1 MTQANQVLATIA
13 NPGNDWESLI
23 EEDKKKNRETASV
36 DIKPAAK
43 SKKKSTTKR
52 AERGRKKPYTE
63 DSIRIYLQ
71 EIGRIRLLRAEEEI
85 ELARQI
91 ADLLELERL
100 KDSLEDGLGRE
111 ATDEEWAREVDME
124 YR

>member
-23 EEDKKKNRETASV
+23 EEDRKKNQDTVE
-36 DIKPAAK
+36 IKPAAK
-43 SKKKSTTKR
+43 GKKKASTTKR